1 MVKTLWL
8 YKLNL
13 IFFILLAICPGNENK
28 VQQRLTLQ
36 PCEEDENAAIL
47 LSPTRCDLF

>member
-1 MVKTLWL
+1 MVKTLCL

-13 IFFILLAICPGNENK
+13 IFFILAICPGNENK

-36 PCEEDENAAIL
+36 PCEENENAAIL
-47 LSPTRCDLF
+47 LSSTRRNLF